1 MKKTAIY
8 DQHIALGAKMVPF
21 AGYEMPVSYEG
32 INAEHAAV
40 RENVGIF
47 DVSHM
52 GEFIIKGKEAL
63 DLVQKV
69 TCNDASK
76 LSPGGAQYSCLTNH
90 QGGIV
95 DDLIV
100 YRLGQD
106 QCNEGEMAFMLVVN
120 AANIEKDFNWIQ
132 QQNTFDTR
140 FINISDQTG
149 LLAIQGPRAQELLQH
164 LTEISLPDISY
175 YHFEKGFFAGYP
187 NVLISN
193 TGYTGAGGFEIY
205 ADVTQIAAIWE
216 AILNAGGP
224 LGIQPIGLGARDTL
238 RLEMGYCLYGN
249 DIDDH
254 TSPLAAGLGW
264 VTKLNKGNF
273 IGRTAIEKIKAEGV
287 KRKLIG
293 FTLTERRVPRNG
305 YPILDEEGT
314 EIGVVTSGTQSPTMG
329 HPIGMGYVDTP
340 LALVGQTIWIG
351 MGSKKIAAQ
360 IVRPPFI
367 KKP

>member
-1 MKKTAIY
+1 MKKTALY
-8 DQHIALGAKMVPF
+8 EQHLALGAKMVPF
-21 AGYEMPVSYEG
+21 AGFEMPVSYEG
-32 INAEHAAV
+32 ITVEHAAV
-40 RENVGIF
+40 REGIGMF

-52 GEFIIKGKEAL
+52 GEFIVKGREAL

-69 TCNDASK
+69 SCNDASK
-76 LSPGGAQYSCLTNH
+76 LSPGKAQYSCLTNH

-106 QCNEGEMAFMLVVN
+106 QCSEGEMAFMLVVN
-120 AANIEKDFNWIQ
+120 AANIDKDFNWIQ
-132 QQNTFDTR
+132 QHNIFDTR

-164 LTEISLPDISY
+164 LTEISLESIPF

-187 NVLISN
+187 NVIVSN

-205 ADVTQIAAIWE
+205 ADVSQIPAIWE
-216 AILNAGGP
+216 AIMNIGGP

-254 TSPLAAGLGW
+254 TSPLEAGLGW
-264 VTKLNKGNF
+264 ITKMDKGDF
-273 IGRTAIEKIKAEGV
+273 VGREAIKKIQAEGI
-287 KRKLIG
+287 KRKLVG
-293 FTLTERRVPRNG
+293 FTLNERRVPRNS
-305 YPILDEEGT
+305 YPIFDEKGV
-314 EIGVVTSGTQSPTMG
+314 EIGTVTSGTQSPTLG
-329 HPIGMGYVDTP
+329 YPIGLGYVETAYASKD
-340 LALVGQTIWIG
+340 QTIWIG

-360 IVRPPFI
+360 IVRPPFV
-367 KKP
+367 KKR